1 MKIVIAGAGEV
12 GSHLAKMLSGEAN
25 DITVIDMRQ
34 DRLDALSATTDVITV
49 SGNPSAINVLQ
60 EAGVAN
66 ADLFIAVN
74 PSDSQDEN
82 IVSAMLAKKLGS
94 KKATARIDNEEYLS
108 YENKYLFT
116 EMGID
121 LMFYP
126 EKIAAGEIID
136 LLRRTASTD
145 SMDFAR
151 GKLQI
156 AVFKLEESSSLLGM
170 TMAEF
175 SALAAEQG
183 HNFRVVAIAR
193 GNDTIIPRFD
203 TKFKYHDLVF
213 IISKRDGMEMLMK
226 YIGKKDIEIKNVMIL
241 GGSPIGEIVARQMAK
256 QMDTIKLIEMNK
268 EKCLELSGKLP
279 DNVIVVNGDGRNS
292 DMLIEE
298 SIKDFDA
305 FVAVTNSSETNIL
318 ACVAAKRLGIARTIA
333 EVENLEYIRLAE
345 SMGVDA
351 IINKK
356 LITAGRIYKFT
367 LSSKVRF
374 IKYMSGTNA
383 EVLEYIVAPD
393 TTITKKTLKDMNFP
407 KNAIIGGII
416 RGNEAIIAVGDTQ
429 IQAYDRVAV
438 FALPEAVKEV
448 DRFFR

>member
-25 DITVIDMRQ
+25 DITVIDSRQ
-34 DRLDALSATTDVITV
+34 ERLDVLSATTDVITV
-49 SGNPSAINVLQ
+49 YGNPSAINVLQ
-60 EAGVAN
+60 EAGVAS
-66 ADLFIAVN
+66 ADLFIAVY
-74 PSDSQDEN
+74 PSDSQDVN

-94 KKATARIDNEEYLS
+94 KKATERIDNEEYLS

-136 LLRRTASTD
+136 LLKRTASTD

-156 AVFKLEESSSLLGM
+156 AVFKLEESSALLGM
-170 TMAEF
+170 SMAEF
-175 SALAAEQG
+175 SAVAAEQG
-183 HNFRVVAIAR
+183 HSFRVVAIAR
-193 GNDTIIPRFD
+193 GNDTIIPGFE

-213 IISKRDGMEMLMK
+213 IISRRDGMEMLMK

-241 GGSPIGEIVARQMAK
+241 GGSPIGEIVARQMSR
-256 QMDTIKLIEMNK
+256 QMDTVKLIEMNK
-268 EKCLELSGKLP
+268 EKCLELSEKLP

-318 ACVAAKRLGIARTIA
+318 ACVAAKRLGITRTIA

-367 LSSKVRF
+367 LSNKVRF

-393 TTITKKTLKDMNFP
+393 TAITKRTLKDMNFP

>member
-1 MKIVIAGAGEV
+1 MEV
-12 GSHLAKMLSGEAN
+12 
-25 DITVIDMRQ
+25 
-34 DRLDALSATTDVITV
+34 
-49 SGNPSAINVLQ
+49 
-60 EAGVAN
+60 
-66 ADLFIAVN
+66 
-74 PSDSQDEN
+74 
-82 IVSAMLAKKLGS
+82 
-94 KKATARIDNEEYLS
+94 
-108 YENKYLFT
+108 
-116 EMGID
+116 
-121 LMFYP
+121 
-126 EKIAAGEIID
+126 
-136 LLRRTASTD
+136 
-145 SMDFAR
+145 
-151 GKLQI
+151 
-156 AVFKLEESSSLLGM
+156 
-170 TMAEF
+170 
-175 SALAAEQG
+175 
-183 HNFRVVAIAR
+183 
-193 GNDTIIPRFD
+193 
-203 TKFKYHDLVF
+203 
-213 IISKRDGMEMLMK
+213 LMK
-226 YIGKKDIEIKNVMIL
+226 YIGEKDVEIKSVMIL

-268 EKCLELSGKLP
+268 EKCLELSEKLP

-318 ACVAAKRLGIARTIA
+318 ACVAAKRLGITRTIA

-416 RGNEAIIAVGDTQ
+416 RGNEAIIAVSDTQ

>member
-25 DITVIDMRQ
+25 EITVIDMRQ

-49 SGNPSAINVLQ
+49 YGNPSAINVLQ
-60 EAGVAN
+60 EAGVSN

-74 PSDSQDEN
+74 PSDSQDVN

-126 EKIAAGEIID
+126 EKIAAGEIVD
-136 LLRRTASTD
+136 LLKRTASTD

-175 SALAAEQG
+175 STVAAEQG

-226 YIGKKDIEIKNVMIL
+226 YIGKRDIEIRNVMIL
-241 GGSPIGEIVARQMAK
+241 GGSPIGEIVARQMSK
-256 QMDTIKLIEMNK
+256 QMETVKLIEMNK
-268 EKCLELSGKLP
+268 EKCLELSDKLP

-318 ACVAAKRLGIARTIA
+318 ACVAAKSLGISRTIA

-367 LSSKVRF
+367 LSNKVRF

-393 TTITKKTLKDMNFP
+393 TAITKHMLKDMNFP